1 MRKRHPLLRDYV
13 RPARSFLLTI
23 LASLAACAGNEQRAL
38 DLAAQ
43 AQVEADAGQLA
54 AARKTIAA
62 AIRERDDLAQLYIEK
77 GRIEIAAKSYQDAF
91 TAYSEASSLDAAN
104 LEALQAIARL
114 GILLGY
120 AKEARDATE
129 RLLILQPAD
138 PDALM
143 VAGLLALGRR
153 QPDEAAAF
161 AERIL
166 QRNRSDERG
175 LVLKARTQF
184 FRGDSAGAL
193 ATLKANAAGPPGELT
208 CLTLLELYRA
218 RSDATGM
225 MEQFAC
231 LRVSRS
237 ADLRLRVDEAN
248 VLYKIGDMAKARAI
262 LRDVVTGPGVP
273 ADVVGHARVLWQAY
287 DPAVYEGANP
297 PRFRDGYARRAVAKF
312 FLDDGKPRRAGAV
325 LGNGKSV
332 ADKALWARI
341 AVADG
346 SAMGLSA
353 ATQILDRDKTQ
364 CDALLASA
372 AARTRSGDL
381 AGAVTAA
388 QRAVA
393 ECPDDPGT
401 YLQLAASN
409 RAGRNRLAETR
420 AFDAG
425 LAAHPQDVNVATTYY
440 ARAVQDGHPEL
451 ALAVA
456 RRFTRGAPSLP
467 NAWVMLVR
475 ACQLVDD
482 VACAQQAKAGLDKAG
497 SSYRLDP
504 LPGELPSGNALGQ
517 LRQ

>member
-1 MRKRHPLLRDYV
+1 MRKRHPLLRDYG
-13 RPARSFLLTI
+13 RPARSFLLAA

-43 AQVEADAGQLA
+43 AQVEADSGQLA
-54 AARKTIAA
+54 KARKTIAA

-91 TAYSEASSLDAAN
+91 AAYSEASSLDAAN
-104 LEALQAIARL
+104 FEALQAIARL

-143 VAGLLALGRR
+143 VAGLLALDRR

-193 ATLKANAAGPPGELT
+193 ATLKANAAGPPGEAT

-262 LRDVVTGPGVP
+262 LRDVVTGPSVP
-273 ADVVGHARVLWQAY
+273 ADVVSHARVLWQAY

-297 PRFRDGYARRAVAKF
+297 PRFREGNARRAVARF
-312 FLDDGKPRRAGAV
+312 FLDDRPQRAGEV
-325 LGNGKSV
+325 LGNAKSV

-372 AARTRSGDL
+372 AARTRSGDP

-393 ECPDDPGT
+393 ECPDDPGA

-409 RAGRNRLAETR
+409 RAGRNRSAEVR

-425 LAAHPQDVNVATTYY
+425 LVAHPQDVNIATTYY
-440 ARAVQDGHPEL
+440 ARAVQDGHPER

-467 NAWVMLVR
+467 AAWTMLTR
-475 ACQLVDD
+475 ACKLVEDG
-482 VACAQQAKAGLDKAG
+482 ACAQQAKAGLDKAR